1 MNGMRVTVEMG
12 QEEFI
17 AFVNFQEERPK
28 LLMEVKRLK
37 NELHELAEVKDAL
50 HELAEEVNW
59 AIDEENGTIHV
70 NPKIAKELVKLAGR
84 YLT

>member
-28 LLMEVKRLK
+28 LLTEIKRLK
-37 NELHELAEVKDAL
+37 NELQE
-50 HELAEEVNW
+50 
-59 AIDEENGTIHV
+59 
-70 NPKIAKELVKLAGR
+70 
-84 YLT
+84 

>member
-17 AFVNFQEERPK
+17 AFVNFQEERPQ
-28 LLMEVKRLK
+28 LIAATKRLDAA
-37 NELHELAEVKDAL
+37 LSELAAAVNDAL
-50 HELAEEVNW
+50 YERAGEIWTDPAAAREL
-59 AIDEENGTIHV
+59 
-70 NPKIAKELVKLAGR
+70 LQLAGR

>member
-1 MNGMRVTVEMG
+1 MKVQVEMG

-28 LLMEVKRLK
+28 LIAAAKRLDAALSK
-37 NELHELAEVKDAL
+37 LAAAVNDAI
-50 HELAEEVNW
+50 A
-59 AIDEENGTIHV
+59 ENGGNIKV
-70 NPKIAKELVKLAGR
+70 NFQAARELLQLAGR